1 MAKNPRLDLGEL
13 NGPRSKI
20 RDRGRPLL
28 ALLVILILSGV
39 VGWFW
44 LARDPDSRD
53 TLVRKMDEVTAALP
67 GATGLIDN
75 VKSTVGSMVD
85 SAMNRET
92 APPTIGATAG
102 TSLPGAPAP
111 LATVPSET
119 SGNASSPVPSGTD
132 QPLVTGEMSA
142 QSPGQSSATQG
153 DMAAQSGLPIPS
165 GNATNPANPAAVI
178 TAPEGTDPFTGGVT
192 LQGGASERGDISAQ
206 TPPADAGRPDD
217 MVVRVAFIEDLA
229 KWLVSNYVPSS
240 STRGRGNLQVSL
252 QAANMRYGV
261 GMRGLYWLGEDLPK
275 GRSEALRY
283 VFTPSMLDALYRLY
297 IDRFMEG
304 MALAGDAPEG
314 RGKPLTPAQRSDMY
328 RQYAKRFRGL
338 SGTLQGVAALPD
350 LLGRA
355 ETMRAE
361 SQRVVEANNRYSE
374 LIFTQDQAREA
385 GNISGSTAMQ
395 SRIDEAASA
404 YQKAIVK
411 RERSREA
418 FAKAITNNA
427 DARIL
432 DDETRVY
439 VGLWVERRLR
449 EDKDK
454 VDAALQAATLFLDLA
469 QRFEQAA
476 GANS

>member
-1 MAKNPRLDLGEL
+1 MANNPRLDLGKL
-13 NGPRSKI
+13 NDPRNKLK
-20 RDRGRPLL
+20 DRGRPLL
-28 ALLVILILSGV
+28 ALLVIILLAGV
-39 VGWFW
+39 MGWFW
-44 LARDPDSRD
+44 IARDPDTRE
-53 TLVRKMDEVTAALP
+53 TLVRTVDEVSASLP
-67 GATGLIDN
+67 GASGLVDN
-75 VKSTVGSMVD
+75 MKSAVGSMVN

-102 TSLPGAPAP
+102 TALPGAPAP
-111 LATVPSET
+111 LTPSSEA
-119 SGNASSPVPSGTD
+119 GASSPEASTGTITETD
-132 QPLVTGEMSA
+132 PALAAGAVL
-142 QSPGQSSATQG
+142 GQDSATQG
-153 DMAAQSGLPIPS
+153 NMTAQSGLPDPS
-165 GNATNPANPAAVI
+165 GNATVPAGIAGTVT

-192 LQGGASERGDISAQ
+192 LQGGASERGDISSQ
-206 TPPADAGRPDD
+206 TAPADAGRPDD
-217 MVVRVAFIEDLA
+217 MVVRVAFIDDLT
-229 KWLVSNYVPSS
+229 KWLVGNYAPSG
-240 STRGRGNLQVSL
+240 STKGRGNLQVSL

-304 MALAGDAPEG
+304 MALASDAPEG
-314 RGKPLTPAQRSDMY
+314 QSKPLAPAQRSDMY

-350 LLGRA
+350 LLARGEA
-355 ETMRAE
+355 MRTD

-385 GNISGSTAMQ
+385 GNTTGAEAMQ
-395 SRIDEAASA
+395 PRIEEAAST
-404 YQKAIVK
+404 YQKALVR
-411 RERSREA
+411 RERTREA
-418 FAKAITNNA
+418 FARAITNNA
-427 DARIL
+427 EARTL
-432 DDETRVY
+432 DDETRIF

-454 VDAALQAATLFLDLA
+454 ADAALQAATLFLDLA

-476 GANS
+476 GPNS